1 MSTDTTKILKSTF
14 EQAIAAWTGFLN
26 QLRFEELVLKLHEQ
40 DINLEKAL
48 SELDELKKF
57 LGDPSHILGS
67 STTKHGEIAE
77 HMQVNFSNA
86 RKYIQ
91 GLEATHTFEGVG
103 RTAPEDYLC
112 EGQQVQ
118 SKFYNGLKKTFF
130 GKHALSEHMETYPDF
145 LKKGGNYDIPKDQ
158 YEKLLEILDAYENN
172 PSSLSTSDYNLA
184 KKVDDFLKSNNL
196 ELGKDIKPA
205 VVGYEE
211 VQQGVANDT
220 VEKEEKSIKKEDQNR
235 RKEAYENSK
244 PSLKEG
250 LKVTGVSAVIEGG
263 VAFCTKTAKI
273 RKRKQFSDF
282 TTEDWKEIGI
292 DTGSSTVKGAI
303 RGASIYTLT
312 NFTRTP
318 ANVATAYMTAFF
330 GITAQIKALRN
341 SQVTEEDFIINCE
354 TVCLDVTISAIS
366 AAVGQAFIP
375 VPVLGA
381 VIGNIVGSF
390 VYEICKEQGI
400 KQTDKT
406 LAKYAEEIESSKNS
420 SNIMELQM
428 IKKEFEK
435 FNSLEV
441 LAFDKNTN
449 IAFFN
454 SIQLAEEV
462 NVPKG
467 QILHNLEK
475 TNEYFS
481 K

>member
-145 LKKGGNYDIPKDQ
+145 LKKGGSYDIPKDQ

-196 ELGKDIKPA
+196 ELGKDINPA
-205 VVGYEE
+205 VVG
-211 VQQGVANDT
+211 
-220 VEKEEKSIKKEDQNR
+220 
-235 RKEAYENSK
+235 
-244 PSLKEG
+244 
-250 LKVTGVSAVIEGG
+250 
-263 VAFCTKTAKI
+263 
-273 RKRKQFSDF
+273 
-282 TTEDWKEIGI
+282 
-292 DTGSSTVKGAI
+292 
-303 RGASIYTLT
+303 
-312 NFTRTP
+312 
-318 ANVATAYMTAFF
+318 
-330 GITAQIKALRN
+330 
-341 SQVTEEDFIINCE
+341 
-354 TVCLDVTISAIS
+354 
-366 AAVGQAFIP
+366 
-375 VPVLGA
+375 
-381 VIGNIVGSF
+381 
-390 VYEICKEQGI
+390 
-400 KQTDKT
+400 
-406 LAKYAEEIESSKNS
+406 
-420 SNIMELQM
+420 
-428 IKKEFEK
+428 
-435 FNSLEV
+435 
-441 LAFDKNTN
+441 
-449 IAFFN
+449 
-454 SIQLAEEV
+454 
-462 NVPKG
+462 
-467 QILHNLEK
+467 
-475 TNEYFS
+475 
-481 K
+481 